1 MTGCGSVEKQQFF
14 GTTQGSYYS
23 IIYYDEQNRDFSGD
37 FDSIFKVI
45 ESTLSLWDENSMI
58 SRVNRNDE
66 SIVLNQIFIDN
77 FNYAMRAAELSEGY
91 FDPTVGPLVSAWGF
105 HFKEGLMMT
114 PEMVDSIRQYV
125 GYKKIKIEDGK
136 VIKENPNM
144 TLDFNAVAQG
154 YTTDMIGDFLLLNG
168 VENFL
173 VDVGGEIL
181 AKGNKPNGD
190 LWKVGIEKPSEDKD
204 AERIVQEIVELKD
217 KSIVT
222 SGNYRKY
229 VERNGKRYL
238 NGLALKPIELAILDG
253 FACIKSSVIIAQ
265 PYTGRDEDVDSGPIL
280 GISKPMPID
289 FMGYTLEELRAAD
302 AARPAKRPKGH
313 TDILH
318 EVANHNQDL
327 LKKWGD
333 HVIFPQVA
341 NDYAKGLFEIRDGK
355 TFYCGK
361 QVKTVEYTLESI
373 TPVTEV

>member
-37 FDSIFKVI
+37 FDSIFREI
-45 ESTLSLWDENSMI
+45 ENTLSLWDENSMI

-66 SIVLNQIFIDN
+66 SVVLNQIFIDN

-105 HFKEGLMMT
+105 HFKDGVEMT
-114 PEMVDSIRQYV
+114 PEIVDSLKQFV
-125 GYKKIKIEDGK
+125 GYHKIKIEDGK
-136 VIKENPNM
+136 VIKENPDM

-190 LWKVGIEKPSEDKD
+190 LWKVGIEKPAEDKD

-229 VERNGKRYL
+229 VERNGKRYSHSIDPNTGFPAANNML
-238 NGLALKPIELAILDG
+238 SATIICDDTSWADCLASICMLVGMERAKEILATQKDVKAFFI
-253 FACIKSSVIIAQ
+253 
-265 PYTGRDEDVDSGPIL
+265 YEEDN
-280 GISKPMPID
+280 KTK
-289 FMGYTLEELRAAD
+289 TL
-302 AARPAKRPKGH
+302 
-313 TDILH
+313 
-318 EVANHNQDL
+318 
-327 LKKWGD
+327 
-333 HVIFPQVA
+333 
-341 NDYAKGLFEIRDGK
+341 
-355 TFYCGK
+355 
-361 QVKTVEYTLESI
+361 TL
-373 TPVTEV
+373 PL

>member
-1 MTGCGSVEKQQFF
+1 MTSCGSVEKQQFF
-14 GTTQGSYYS
+14 GATQGSYYS

-37 FDSIFKVI
+37 FDSIFREI
-45 ESTLSLWDENSMI
+45 ENTLSLWDENSMI

-154 YTTDMIGDFLLLNG
+154 YTTDMIGDFLLSNG

-190 LWKVGIEKPSEDKD
+190 LWKVGIEKPAEDKD

-229 VERNGKRYL
+229 VERNGKRYSHSIDPNTGFPAANNML
-238 NGLALKPIELAILDG
+238 SATIICDDTSWADCLASICMLVGMERAKEILATQKDVKAFFIYEEEGEVRIMDYDYEL
-253 FACIKSSVIIAQ
+253 
-265 PYTGRDEDVDSGPIL
+265 
-280 GISKPMPID
+280 
-289 FMGYTLEELRAAD
+289 
-302 AARPAKRPKGH
+302 
-313 TDILH
+313 
-318 EVANHNQDL
+318 
-327 LKKWGD
+327 
-333 HVIFPQVA
+333 
-341 NDYAKGLFEIRDGK
+341 
-355 TFYCGK
+355 
-361 QVKTVEYTLESI
+361 
-373 TPVTEV
+373 

>member
-37 FDSIFKVI
+37 FDSIFREI
-45 ESTLSLWDENSMI
+45 ENTLSLWDENSMI

-66 SIVLNQIFIDN
+66 SVVLNQIFIDN

-105 HFKEGLMMT
+105 HFKDGVEMT
-114 PEMVDSIRQYV
+114 PEIVDSLKQFV
-125 GYKKIKIEDGK
+125 GYHKIKIEDGK
-136 VIKENPNM
+136 VIKENPDM

-181 AKGNKPNGD
+181 AMGNKPNGD
-190 LWKVGIEKPSEDKD
+190 LWKVGIEKPAEDKD

-229 VERNGKRYL
+229 VERNGKRYSHSIDPNTGFPAANNML
-238 NGLALKPIELAILDG
+238 SATIICDDTSWADCLASICMLVGMERAKEILATQKDVKAFFIYEEDNKTKTLTLPSHIPD
-253 FACIKSSVIIAQ
+253 SSY
-265 PYTGRDEDVDSGPIL
+265 PRPVD
-280 GISKPMPID
+280 
-289 FMGYTLEELRAAD
+289 R
-302 AARPAKRPKGH
+302 
-313 TDILH
+313 
-318 EVANHNQDL
+318 
-327 LKKWGD
+327 
-333 HVIFPQVA
+333 
-341 NDYAKGLFEIRDGK
+341 
-355 TFYCGK
+355 
-361 QVKTVEYTLESI
+361 
-373 TPVTEV
+373 

>member
-1 MTGCGSVEKQQFF
+1 MTGCDSVEKQQFF

-37 FDSIFKVI
+37 FDSIFREI
-45 ESTLSLWDENSMI
+45 ENTLSLWDENSMI

-66 SIVLNQIFIDN
+66 SVVLNQIFIDN

-105 HFKEGLMMT
+105 HFKDGVEMT
-114 PEMVDSIRQYV
+114 PEIVDSLKQFV
-125 GYKKIKIEDGK
+125 GYHKIKIEDGK
-136 VIKENPNM
+136 VIKENPDM

-181 AKGNKPNGD
+181 AMGNKPNGD
-190 LWKVGIEKPSEDKD
+190 LWKVGIEKPAEDKD

-229 VERNGKRYL
+229 VERNGKRYSHSIDPNTGFPAANNML
-238 NGLALKPIELAILDG
+238 SATIICDDTAWADCLASICMLVGMERAKEILATQKDVKAFFI
-253 FACIKSSVIIAQ
+253 
-265 PYTGRDEDVDSGPIL
+265 YEEDN
-280 GISKPMPID
+280 KTK
-289 FMGYTLEELRAAD
+289 TL
-302 AARPAKRPKGH
+302 
-313 TDILH
+313 
-318 EVANHNQDL
+318 
-327 LKKWGD
+327 
-333 HVIFPQVA
+333 
-341 NDYAKGLFEIRDGK
+341 
-355 TFYCGK
+355 
-361 QVKTVEYTLESI
+361 TL
-373 TPVTEV
+373 PL

>member
-37 FDSIFKVI
+37 FDSIFREI
-45 ESTLSLWDENSMI
+45 ENTLSLWDENSMI

-66 SIVLNQIFIDN
+66 SVVLNQIFIDN

-105 HFKEGLMMT
+105 HFKDGVEMT
-114 PEMVDSIRQYV
+114 PEIVDSLKQFV
-125 GYKKIKIEDGK
+125 GYHKIKIEDGK
-136 VIKENPNM
+136 VIKENPDM

-181 AKGNKPNGD
+181 AMGNKPNGD
-190 LWKVGIEKPSEDKD
+190 LWKVGIEKPAEDKD

-229 VERNGKRYL
+229 VERNGKRYSHSIDPNTGFPAANNML
-238 NGLALKPIELAILDG
+238 SATIICDNTAWADCLASICMLVGMERAKEILATQKDVKAFFIYEEEGEVRTMDYDYEL
-253 FACIKSSVIIAQ
+253 
-265 PYTGRDEDVDSGPIL
+265 
-280 GISKPMPID
+280 
-289 FMGYTLEELRAAD
+289 
-302 AARPAKRPKGH
+302 
-313 TDILH
+313 
-318 EVANHNQDL
+318 
-327 LKKWGD
+327 
-333 HVIFPQVA
+333 
-341 NDYAKGLFEIRDGK
+341 
-355 TFYCGK
+355 
-361 QVKTVEYTLESI
+361 
-373 TPVTEV
+373 